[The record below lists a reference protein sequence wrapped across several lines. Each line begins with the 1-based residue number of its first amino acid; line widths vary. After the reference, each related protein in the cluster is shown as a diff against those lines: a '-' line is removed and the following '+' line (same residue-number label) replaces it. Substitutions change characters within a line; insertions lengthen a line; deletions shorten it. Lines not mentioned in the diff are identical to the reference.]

1 MGSAIPSFEYLG
13 VSESRSK
20 IKSVYRAAV
29 DHQFQDAE
37 GRLITVSIT
46 GMVMSGGGR
55 AGLSSEQQLLAAQA
69 LLEMEVEQGRGI
81 PEKLVLNEGAMVRVA
96 HRLGW
101 PERS

>member
-1 MGSAIPSFEYLG
+1 MASAVPSFEYLG

-46 GMVMSGGGR
+46 GMVMGAGGGT
-55 AGLSSEQQLLAAQA
+55 GLSSEHQLLAARA

-81 PEKLVLNEGAMVRVA
+81 PAKMVLNEGAMARVA

-101 PERS
+101 PGRS